1 MTNKQNLKPFQS
13 KWNNPTI
20 AVRIPEK
27 FKEQI
32 IQYAQ
37 KLDNSL
43 VQVNSD
49 LNNDFEEDNLSSS
62 LVQVKLRD
70 ILQKIDR
77 KEKGYK
83 SNASGQLISDLK
95 QLLSDFDNP

>member
-1 MTNKQNLKPFQS
+1 MSNKQNLKPFHP
-13 KWNNPTI
+13 KWNNPTV

-43 VQVNSD
+43 VQVNSE
-49 LNNDFEEDNLSSS
+49 LNNDSGEDNRLNS

-70 ILQKIDR
+70 ILEKIEG
-77 KEKGYK
+77 KEKGYR
-83 SNASGQLISDLK
+83 SNASGQ
-95 QLLSDFDNP
+95 